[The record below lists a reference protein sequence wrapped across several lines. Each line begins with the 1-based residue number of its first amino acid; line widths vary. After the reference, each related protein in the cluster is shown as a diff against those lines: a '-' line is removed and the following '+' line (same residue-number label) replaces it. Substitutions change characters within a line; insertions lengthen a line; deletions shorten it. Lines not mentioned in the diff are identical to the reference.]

1 MVEMFKLI
9 GTILIDGKEA
19 NEEIDNTVD
28 NAEKSKEK
36 INSAFKKVGTAV
48 AGAFAVD
55 KIKDFGVACVN
66 TADGITSAMG
76 SFSASTGVSGQAL
89 EEYEGALKNIYKANY
104 GESFEDIAAAMAEVK
119 QQAGDIGADSLEAM
133 TTDAIVLRDT
143 FDFEVNETMRATKM
157 LMDQFGL
164 SSKQAFNM
172 IAQGAQNGLN
182 KNGDLL
188 DSINEYSVHYKQLGL
203 TADQFFNSL
212 ANGTEAGTF
221 SVDKLGDAM
230 KEFGIRVKDG
240 SDSTAEAFKY
250 LGYDSK
256 KLFKTFNKG
265 GEDASKATQKIID
278 KLISMPD
285 GVEKT
290 TAGVALFG
298 TMWEDLGEK
307 GIAAL
312 GNLNGD
318 ITKTKDA
325 LTGINEV
332 KYSSLSDALGGLKR
346 VFETS
351 VLVPLGEKLIPV
363 VENLIDKIPE
373 ISAKVEELQ
382 QWFTEHK
389 ETIETVAATLAIL
402 TTAVIAYKAAMAIG
416 GIINTVTTAMQG
428 MTVAQYA
435 LNLAMSLNPV
445 GIVIAAITALVA
457 AFLYLWNNVD
467 GFKEFW
473 IDAWNNMLD
482 FVGDCIEGVQ
492 KFFKDLEK
500 NWAKT
505 WDNIVDFLGTA
516 VEKVKGFFNKII
528 NFVKN
533 NWQGL
538 LLLLVNPFAGA
549 FKLLY
554 DNCDS
559 FRNKID
565 STFENVKNII
575 KKAIDKVKSFLNFKW
590 KFPDLKLP
598 HFSISGSANPLDWIE
613 KGVPKLA
620 VEWYAKGA
628 LLKSPTAFGIN
639 ADTGSLMVGGEAGT
653 EVIAPVSELN
663 GMIRN
668 AVNNNEVVFY
678 LQQLIEK
685 VNNLIDVVG
694 AGDVVL
700 YNYLGTDLLEEK
712 IIKAQQSIALRSGG
726 RA

>member
-1 MVEMFKLI
+1 MTEVFRLI
-9 GTILIDGKEA
+9 GTILIDSEEA
-19 NEEIDNTVD
+19 EHSIDNTVD
-28 NAEKSKEK
+28 KAEESKEK

-76 SFSASTGVSGQAL
+76 SFSASTGVSGEAL
-89 EEYEGALKNIYKANY
+89 EEYEGVLKNIYKANY

-212 ANGTEAGTF
+212 ANGTKAGTF

-230 KEFGIRVKDG
+230 KEFGIRLKDG
-240 SDSTAEAFKY
+240 SDSTIKAFEY
-250 LGYDSK
+250 LGYDAK
-256 KLFKTFNKG
+256 EMFKVFNEG
-265 GEDASKATQKIID
+265 GEEASISMSCIID
-278 KLISMPD
+278 ELTSMPD
-285 GVEKT
+285 SVEKT

-298 TMWEDLGEK
+298 TMWEDLGVE
-307 GIAAL
+307 GIKAL
-312 GNLNGD
+312 GNLDGG
-318 ITKTKDA
+318 ISSTKDA
-325 LTGINEV
+325 LTSINEV

-346 VFETS
+346 AFETS
-351 VLVPLGEKLIPV
+351 ILVPVGEKLIPV
-363 VENLIDKIPE
+363 VEDLIDKIPE
-373 ISAKVEELQ
+373 ISATIEEVQ
-382 QWFTEHK
+382 EWFTKHK

-402 TTAVIAYKAAMAIG
+402 TAAVVAYKAAMAIG
-416 GIINTVTTAMQG
+416 GIISTVTTALNG

-457 AFLYLWNNVD
+457 AFLYLWKNVD

-500 NWAKT
+500 KWANT
-505 WDNIVDFLGTA
+505 WNNIVDFLGTA

-538 LLLLVNPFAGA
+538 LAFLVNPFAGA

-554 DNCDS
+554 DNCDG
-559 FRNKID
+559 FRNKIN
-565 STFENVKNII
+565 STFENVKNIV
-575 KKAIDKVKSFLNFKW
+575 KKGIDKVKSFLNFKW

-628 LLKSPTAFGIN
+628 LLKGATAFGVN

-668 AVNNNEVVFY
+668 AVNNEEVVFY

-685 VNNLIDVVG
+685 INNLTDRVG
-694 AGDVVL
+694 NGDVVL
-700 YNYLGTDLLEEK
+700 YNYMGTDLLEEK
-712 IIKAQQSIALRSGG
+712 IIKAQQSITLRSGG

>member
-76 SFSASTGVSGQAL
+76 AFSASTGVSGEAL

-203 TADQFFNSL
+203 SADDFFNSL

-221 SVDKLGDAM
+221 SVDKLGDAV

-240 SDSTAEAFKY
+240 SDSTTAAFEY
-250 LGYDSK
+250 LGYDAK
-256 KLFKTFNKG
+256 EMFKVFSEG
-265 GEDASKATQKIID
+265 GEEASISMSCIID
-278 KLISMPD
+278 ELTSMPD
-285 GVEKT
+285 SVEKT

-298 TMWEDLGEK
+298 TMWEDLGAE
-307 GIAAL
+307 GIKAL
-312 GNLNGD
+312 GNLDGS
-318 ITKTKDA
+318 ISSTRDA
-325 LTGINEV
+325 LTSINEV

-351 VLVPLGEKLIPV
+351 ILVPLGEKLIPV
-363 VENLIDKIPE
+363 VEDLIDKIPE
-373 ISAKVEELQ
+373 ISAKVEECCK
-382 QWFTEHK
+382 WIKDNEA
-389 ETIETVAATLAIL
+389 TIQLWISVILGATAAIGTFLLILNWGSIMTAAANAITVVRTAIL
-402 TTAVIAYKAAMAIG
+402 ALNTAMLANPI
-416 GIINTVTTAMQG
+416 GIII
-428 MTVAQYA
+428 A
-435 LNLAMSLNPV
+435 L
-445 GIVIAAITALVA
+445 IAGLVA
-457 AFLYLWNNVD
+457 GFLYLWNNVD

-482 FVGDCIEGVQ
+482 FVGNCIEGVQ

-500 NWAKT
+500 KWANT
-505 WDNIVDFLGTA
+505 WDNIVNFLGTA

-538 LLLLVNPFAGA
+538 LAFLVNPFAGA

-554 DNCDS
+554 DNCDG
-559 FRNKID
+559 FRNKIN
-565 STFENVKNII
+565 STFENVKNIV